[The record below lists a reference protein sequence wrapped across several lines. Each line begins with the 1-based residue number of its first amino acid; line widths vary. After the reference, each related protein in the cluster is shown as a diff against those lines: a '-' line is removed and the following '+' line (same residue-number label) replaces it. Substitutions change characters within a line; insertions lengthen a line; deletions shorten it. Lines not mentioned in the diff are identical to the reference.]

1 MEFYGGIPLNILHT
15 ADWHLGMTLCGRRR
29 DTEAAAFL
37 DWLTGII
44 LTEEIDVLLVTGDIF
59 DNTTPSARSQALY
72 FHFLTA
78 AAASGCR
85 HIIITAGNH
94 DSPALLEAP
103 QEILA
108 ALNIHVVGTAGPG
121 NPGGTYLLDGPTGTP
136 DCIVAAVPYLR
147 DRDIRRSTAGTS
159 IDERTG
165 MIRRGVQSLYI
176 EAWEAAC
183 AMQPPDG
190 PNIPVIVTGHLFA
203 AGGTTIDGDG
213 VRDQVTGFIERVGAD
228 VFPKEAAYIALGHLH
243 IPQNV
248 AGIDTIRYPGSP
260 LPVGFG
266 EADQNKEVI
275 VVTTKP
281 GMPAAVRS
289 VPIPRFRRLATVQGD
304 IPTIARKIDE
314 LKRVGDPVWA
324 EIVYDGAMV
333 PGDLMGHITKMTEGT
348 RIEALR
354 VKDARLV
361 AEALSAH
368 HSCVELEELSV
379 TEVFCHRMDA
389 AQVPPEQRDGLMNAF
404 MEILSGLDIDDQ
416 EADESEAAK

>member
-1 MEFYGGIPLNILHT
+1 MN
-15 ADWHLGMTLCGRRR
+15 
-29 DTEAAAFL
+29 AF
-37 DWLTGII
+37 DGALTIMGVVI
-44 LTEEIDVLLVTGDIF
+44 G
-59 DNTTPSARSQALY
+59 A
-72 FHFLTA
+72 HF
-78 AAASGCR
+78 SGVSDP

-147 DRDIRRSTAGTS
+147 DRDIRRSAAGTS
-159 IDERTG
+159 VDERTG
-165 MIRRGVQSLYI
+165 MIRRGVQSLYS

-190 PNIPVIVTGHLFA
+190 PNVPVIITGHLFA

-213 VRDQVTGFIERVGAD
+213 VRDQVAGFIERVGAD

-243 IPQNV
+243 IPQSV

-266 EADQNKEVI
+266 EADQKKEVI
-275 VVTTKP
+275 VVTTEP

-289 VPIPRFRRLATVQGD
+289 VPIPRFHRLATVQGD
-304 IPTIARKIDE
+304 IPAIARKIDE
-314 LKRVGDPVWA
+314 LKRSGDPVWA
-324 EIVYDGAMV
+324 EIVYDGAMI
-333 PGDLMGHITKMTEGT
+333 PGDLMGQITKMTEGT

-354 VKDARLV
+354 VKDARLI

-368 HSCVELEELSV
+368 QSCVELEELSV

-404 MEILSGLDIDDQ
+404 MEILSGLDSDEQ
-416 EADESEAAK
+416 EEDESEAAK